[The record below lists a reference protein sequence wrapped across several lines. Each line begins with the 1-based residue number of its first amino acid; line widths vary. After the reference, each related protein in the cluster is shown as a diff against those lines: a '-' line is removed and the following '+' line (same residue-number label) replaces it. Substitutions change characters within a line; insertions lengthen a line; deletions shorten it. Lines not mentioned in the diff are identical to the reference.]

1 MFDFLSI
8 SFLKLAFIGAIL
20 SAISTS
26 LMSVFIS
33 LKRISFMS
41 EALSHISFTGIALAF
56 LLGLSIHYFSIIFV
70 MFVVLII
77 ILLSTYY
84 EFEESNITMVLLSVS
99 MALGILFLSI
109 KKDYTLDLSSYMFGN
124 ILLINKNDLLWLSFL
139 ILLNLI
145 FLLLYFKDIVYMT
158 YHYKIAEFYH
168 VPVKL
173 IYFIFLMLLAFN
185 IVVSVKIVGVIMITA
200 QLVLPGMISLNIS
213 NEISKAV
220 IMGVVISIFASIS
233 GFIISYMFNFPS
245 GAVIVLVLFILF
257 LFSLFFKLI
266 QQKQILRFK

>member
-1 MFDFLSI
+1 MLDFLSI
-8 SFLKLAFIGAIL
+8 SFLKYAFIGAIL

-56 LLGLSIHYFSIIFV
+56 LLGLSLHYFSIIFV
-70 MFVVLII
+70 LLIVLLII
-77 ILLSTYY
+77 YLSAFY

-99 MALGILFLSI
+99 MALGILFLSL

-124 ILLINKNDLLWLSFL
+124 ILLINVSDLYWLIFL
-139 ILLNLI
+139 IILNLI
-145 FLLLYFKDIVYMT
+145 FLVLYFKDIVYMT

-168 VPVKL
+168 VPVRL

-200 QLVLPGMISLNIS
+200 QLVLPGMISLNFTR
-213 NEISKAV
+213 EILFAV
-220 IMGVVISIFASIS
+220 LLGVVISIFASIS
-233 GFIISYMFNFPS
+233 GFIISYMFNLPS
-245 GAVIVLVLFILF
+245 GAVIVLVLFFIF
-257 LFSLFFKLI
+257 LCSMCFKLMT
-266 QQKQILRFK
+266 QKK